1 VTGLQHIFL
10 IIHFQTTADEGES
23 NMSCI
28 DGKTYL
34 NRIDQLHNNVWINGA
49 KVTGN
54 LSEHPAFAGAMKS
67 QAELYDMQHDRAHRK
82 ILTFQPTGSSSIAGT
97 SYLQPRTK
105 RDLAK
110 RRNAFQ
116 IWARHNAGM
125 MGRSPDYMNTV
136 VMTFTACADLFG
148 DARYSKNM
156 RNFYDFCIANDIS
169 LTHTFIQPQV
179 NRSSVYLEN
188 SNEAI
193 AARVIDRNSE
203 GIIIHGARLLATQ
216 GGMTDEIL
224 VFPTGAFHFDDAY
237 AYAFSIPSN
246 TPGLK
251 FICRESFSDGSDSF
265 DHPLSSRF
273 EEVDSIVLF
282 DHVLVPWERVF
293 LCGDT
298 EIAARLYTDSGF
310 LPQQVHQVT
319 SRNIVKTEFIL
330 GVAQTLVDAINV
342 SEYQHIQSKIAEII
356 IGLETMKALIT
367 ASEVNAAADQWGTM
381 TPDRRPLMA
390 AMSYFPKIYPRF
402 VEIIQLIGA
411 SGLVSIPRA
420 TDFDSENGSE
430 LRKYLQSADRDGYE
444 KVKLFRLAWDL
455 SLSGFAGRQVLYERF
470 FFGDPI
476 RLESGLFKDYDRSDF
491 VGLVNDFM
499 NRDN

>member
-1 VTGLQHIFL
+1 
-10 IIHFQTTADEGES
+10 
-23 NMSCI
+23 MSCI
-28 DGKTYL
+28 NGKTYL

-49 KVTGN
+49 KVDGRI
-54 LSEHPAFAGAMKS
+54 SEHPAFAGVMKS
-67 QAELYDMQHDRAHRK
+67 QSELYDMQQDPAYHK
-82 ILTFQPTGSSSIAGT
+82 ILTFLPAGSSSSAGT
-97 SYLQPRTK
+97 SYLQPRTR

-110 RRNAFQ
+110 RRKAFQ
-116 IWARHNAGM
+116 IWARHNVGM

-136 VMTFTACADLFG
+136 VMTFAACADLFG
-148 DARYSKNM
+148 DTRYSKNM
-156 RNFYDFCIANDIS
+156 RDFYDYCVTNDIS

-193 AARVIDRNSE
+193 AARVIDRNNE
-203 GIIIHGARLLATQ
+203 GIIVHGARLLATQ

-224 VFPTGAFHFDDAY
+224 VFPSGAFHFDDAY

-251 FICRESFSDGSDSF
+251 FICRESFADGSVPF

-293 LCGDT
+293 LCGNT
-298 EIAARLYTDSGF
+298 EVAGRLYTDSGF

-319 SRNIVKTEFIL
+319 SRNIVKIEFIL
-330 GVAQTLVDAINV
+330 GVAQSLVDAINV
-342 SEYQHIQSKIAEII
+342 SEYQHIHSKIAEII
-356 IGLETMKALIT
+356 ISLETMKALLT
-367 ASEVNAAADQWGTM
+367 ASEVNATIDQWGTM

-390 AMSYFPKIYPRF
+390 AMSYFPRVYPRLI
-402 VEIIQLIGA
+402 EIIQLIGA

-420 TDFDSENGSE
+420 EDFDSENGSE
-430 LRKYLQSADRDGYE
+430 LRKYLQSANRDGHD

-476 RLESGLFKDYDRSDF
+476 RLDSGLFTNYDRSEF
-491 VGLVNDFM
+491 VAKINNFL
-499 NRDN
+499 NRNE